1 MKEHVVMVNVKNQ
14 TGFSLIEAMIAL
26 VVSAIALL
34 GLAAGQIKS
43 LQYSTSSLE
52 YTLSLIQANNAVEN
66 TWVNICGLQ
75 DGTVNFAAV
84 NTATLLQKYQIDFPN
99 GFDNDNF
106 VVDVSWNDDRLN
118 DDLPTNVELS
128 IKFPEV
134 CQ

>member
-1 MKEHVVMVNVKNQ
+1 MVNRNSQK
-14 TGFSLIEAMIAL
+14 GFSLIEAMIAL

-66 TWVNICGLQ
+66 TWVSLCGLQ

-84 NTATLLQKYQIDFPN
+84 NTATQLAKYKIDFPN
-99 GFDNDNF
+99 GFNNDNF
-106 VVDVSWNDDRLN
+106 VVDVTWNDDRLN
-118 DDLPTNVELS
+118 DNLDTKVELS